1 MTCSRFVCRKCLFAG
16 CMCVG
21 WGVTLRFVQSVCGWN
36 VGCVC
41 VSGGV
46 SLRLVL
52 HHEQCNMIEECIL
65 HILNYLW

>member
-1 MTCSRFVCRKCLFAG
+1 MCEVGRYFTIFSKCVWRECRFAG
-16 CMCVG
+16 C
-21 WGVTLRFVQSVCGWN
+21 VCLG
-36 VGCVC
+36 
-41 VSGGV
+41 GGV